1 MGGVQH
7 VVSAAMESPNHY
19 ELLCVT
25 PEATADEIRAAYRRL
40 IRVYHPDVASPA
52 GGAMTLR
59 LNNAQREL
67 LDPRLRARYDSDL
80 RAGTMPYARVPD
92 ARVPNGKPQQRDAG
106 SSSYRQ
112 QTDMGWSASAARSKS
127 RRAEV
132 SWHPGLFG
140 FWLATM
146 LASICAGLIAT
157 AVVFAF
163 SYSGPLTFTT
173 ERLIPPIV
181 IAIAWLV
188 GGASKPPKLLI
199 ALMVIGAALW
209 PLTAAGVEPFTIFA
223 SLPAGVLPSLTIIAC
238 AVVALRISAR
248 RANALSRSRPLHHT
262 SAA

>member
-1 MGGVQH
+1 
-7 VVSAAMESPNHY
+7 MESPNHY

-67 LDPRLRARYDSDL
+67 LDPRSRALYDSDL
-80 RAGTMPYARVPD
+80 RTSTTSYTRVPD

-112 QTDMGWSASAARSKS
+112 QSASGWSASESRQNP

-132 SWHPGLFG
+132 GWHPGLFG

-146 LASICAGLIAT
+146 LASICAALIAT
-157 AVVFAF
+157 AVVFAY
-163 SYSGPLTFTT
+163 SYSGPWTLTAA
-173 ERLIPPIV
+173 RLIPPIV

-188 GGASKPPKLLI
+188 GGTSKPPKLLI

-238 AVVALRISAR
+238 SVVALRVSAP
-248 RANALSRSRPLHHT
+248 RASALSRRRPLHHT